1 MEVEKL
7 WKCHHQV
14 GGTHLEVVEVTCSVA
29 GEVISEWTPEVVMVL
44 ENGTCGGGRVGDA
57 LVKVLVG
64 VWGSSISGE

>member
-1 MEVEKL
+1 MEVPPPG
-7 WKCHHQV
+7 WRDSSR
-14 GGTHLEVVEVTCSVA
+14 GGRVTCSVA